1 MSRADKKNNDDNS
14 MHKTS
19 NIFKS
24 TKMFRDCACHSQL
37 QMLVS
42 RCEFHLTNT
51 LLNFEIRLR
60 IQIRKLFD
68 YLFWFILNYFK
79 MPKLPYL
86 ASVPFY

>member
-1 MSRADKKNNDDNS
+1 MMTIACTKQVIFLSLQS
-14 MHKTS
+14 M
-19 NIFKS
+19 FQ
-24 TKMFRDCACHSQL
+24 DCACHSQL

-42 RCEFHLTNT
+42 RYEFHLTNT